1 MKTIAQEK
9 TLHTPTP
16 WSFTK
21 NSVITKIFSEGHAGI
36 RVAGVHIANLAEN
49 DKANAAFIVRAANSF
64 EELLTVLKVTL
75 KLARDG
81 YSPDK
86 DLLAKAISRAE
97 SPR

>member
-1 MKTIAQEK
+1 MKTIK
-9 TLHTPTP
+9 DTRTLA
-16 WSFTK
+16 
-21 NSVITKIFSEGHAGI
+21 VISESAS
-36 RVAGVHIANLAEN
+36 HIAFVNGNTYKREEV
-49 DKANAAFIVRAANSF
+49 VRAVNSF